1 MSSVKKIARKL
12 IPKSSI
18 TNAEQFYRLNK
29 AKVAY
34 NIHGRAPS
42 KLKVIAVTGTNGKTS
57 TCAFINAML
66 KTAGY
71 TTAVYTT
78 AFSEVNDN
86 YKANKSHM
94 TVASAW
100 SVQKFFK
107 QAKKAGATWVILE
120 VTSHALD
127 QNRIFGVKVDIA
139 IVTNLSQDHLDYH
152 GTMQNYA
159 SAKAKLITDYD
170 AKDVILNADDEWY
183 EFFGRKV
190 KSNLHAV
197 GKHSTYQIK
206 GITLQPG
213 GTNFCLISPKGS
225 VDVTMHQVGEFNV
238 YNASMAVVAGQIIG
252 LSNEQIAKG
261 LASLQVIEGRLEPV
275 EAGQSFAVLV
285 DYAHTPDALKNV
297 TSAVKSVCKGKVRLV
312 FGATG
317 DRDKKKRAPMGE
329 VAVKF
334 ADFIYL
340 TDDETYTEDGDT
352 IRMQVEQGI
361 IKAGGLDK
369 YVQIADR
376 REAIMQAFKDAR
388 AGDVV
393 LLCGIGHQD
402 YRNMAGKH
410 EPWDERIIAKEL
422 LNELT

>member
-1 MSSVKKIARKL
+1 MSSVKNMARKI
-12 IPKSSI
+12 IPKSSVDK
-18 TNAEQFYRLNK
+18 AEQFYRLNK

-34 NIHGRAPS
+34 NVHGQSPN

-78 AFSEVNDN
+78 AFSEINGQ
-86 YKANKSHM
+86 YQTNKSHM

-127 QNRIFGVKVDIA
+127 QHRIYGVVVDIA

-159 SAKAKLITDYD
+159 SAKARLITDYG

-190 KSNLHAV
+190 KTNLHAV

-206 GITLQPG
+206 GIGLKPD
-213 GTNFCLISPKGS
+213 GTNFSLISPKGS
-225 VDVTMHQVGEFNV
+225 VDITIKQVGEFNV

-261 LASLQVIEGRLEPV
+261 LGSLQVIEGRLEPV
-275 EAGQSFAVLV
+275 EVGQSFAVLV

-317 DRDKKKRAPMGE
+317 DRDKQKRAPMGE

-340 TDDETYTEDGDT
+340 TDDETYTEDGDS
-352 IRMQVEQGI
+352 IRKQVEQGI
-361 IKAGGLDK
+361 LKAGGSGK
-369 YVQIADR
+369 YIQIADR
-376 REAIMQAFKDAR
+376 RDAINKAFKDAK

-402 YRNMAGKH
+402 YRNMGGKH
-410 EPWDERIIAKEL
+410 QPWDERIIAREL
-422 LNELT
+422 LT